1 MTTPKAFD
9 KTTTL
14 LPPAR
19 VYVRAWC
26 ARAGLSINR
35 LQKLTGVARQT
46 PMRWESGKARQ
57 VGLEQLALIA
67 HVFSIPVW
75 ALWMT
80 PDEYDVIRRAL
91 DAAQTED
98 GGTENG
104 NADC

>member
-19 VYVRAWC
+19 VHVRAWC

-46 PMRWESGKARQ
+46 PMRWESGNARQ

-67 HVFSIPVW
+67 HVLGVPVW

-91 DAAQTED
+91 AAAQETEA
-98 GGTENG
+98 GG
-104 NADC
+104 